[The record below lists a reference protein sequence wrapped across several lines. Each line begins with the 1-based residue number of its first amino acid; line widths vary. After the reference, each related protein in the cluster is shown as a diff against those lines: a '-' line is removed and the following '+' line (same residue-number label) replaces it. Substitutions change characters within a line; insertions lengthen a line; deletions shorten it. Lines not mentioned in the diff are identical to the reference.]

1 MEIEDSKK
9 TQPENF
15 KITGKDKLDQ
25 KLDKEKSSVKTY
37 GIIVLVVIAVIAISA
52 IVLINMNNAKS
63 PLLQVPEGSKLR
75 ILHFGDC
82 YNIQEED
89 DGSGGAAKF
98 VTALDHYREEAKSD
112 SEVVTLFAGD
122 MFGPSLISTVF
133 EGQQLVEPF
142 NQMKI
147 DAAVIGNH
155 ELDFGIARLE
165 EIVKQI
171 KQPNGQCEWIMSNL
185 HKKESGDTLAEMTE
199 SYIIEKGPFKI
210 GLIGIAEQEWLDTF
224 NDLEEELV
232 LSDQVETSNRLLKQ
246 LREEEGCNMIIA
258 LTHAWLKNDQE
269 LAKSVPGIDL
279 ILGGHDHDIYLEA

>member
-1 MEIEDSKK
+1 MIITRFYKILTINTKDMEIEDSKK
-9 TQPENF
+9 TQPENY
-15 KITGKDKLDQ
+15 KITGKDKLSQ
-25 KLDKEKSSVKTY
+25 KLDKEKSSVKIY
-37 GIIVLVVIAVIAISA
+37 GVIVLVVIAVIAISA
-52 IVLINMNNAKS
+52 IVLINMNNEKAKAT
-63 PLLQVPEGSKLR
+63 PLNQLPEGSKLR

-98 VTALDHYREEAKSD
+98 VTALDHYRDEAKSD

-142 NQMKI
+142 NQMKV

-155 ELDFGIARLE
+155 ELDFGITRLE

-185 HKKESGDTLAEMTE
+185 HKKESGDTLAEMPET
-199 SYIIEKGPFKI
+199 YIIEKGPFKI
-210 GLIGIAEQEWLDTF
+210 GVIGIAEQEWLDTF

-232 LSDQVETSNRLLKQ
+232 LTDQVETSNRLVKE
-246 LREEEGCNMIIA
+246 LREEKGCNMVIA
-258 LTHAWLKNDQE
+258 LTHAWLKND
-269 LAKSVPGIDL
+269 
-279 ILGGHDHDIYLEA
+279 